1 MILAKQLK
9 ILVLGAGTIASGFVM
24 GQPGGGNL
32 PDAIPF
38 PMAFETS
45 REHYDY
51 LQDYYK
57 GGVKHDYLSVP
68 KWEGLWS
75 SSAHQ
80 GNNQLFMEDGE
91 IIPGVLT
98 PEYEAAFRYR
108 LDLADQAYNAGV
120 DYDRLTT
127 CEPAGIPR
135 WFREPYVRE
144 FINTPTYSLWH
155 NDLAND
161 TRRIYINQEHINIDG
176 THFAE
181 GDSIGFWAVDKDLGN
196 VLVVHTEDIYPAD
209 FFRGTPPTSNQAE
222 TVEIWY
228 EWWDAES
235 NEMKLAVNVY
245 FYDALMLEEPL
256 VVIYTFQHRQDME
269 DAGLRMRYWE
279 CAQNQNT
286 YLTFDEEGRPN
297 TQYRLPG
304 EPGYIDPRGTPATRN
319 PDLPPCLVGQEKSPV
334 FDDMF
339 DFAF

>member
-1 MILAKQLK
+1 MSLANQLK
-9 ILVLGAGTIASGFVM
+9 IIVAGISITASGAIFA
-24 GQPGGGNL
+24 QFNAPT
-32 PDAIPF
+32 PDALPF
-38 PMAFETS
+38 PMEFETS

-51 LQDYYK
+51 LLDYYK

-75 SSAHQ
+75 TG
-80 GNNQLFMEDGE
+80 GNTGGNRPFVADGE
-91 IIPGVLT
+91 IIEGVLT

-108 LDLADQAYNAGV
+108 RDLGDQAFNAGV

-127 CEPAGIPR
+127 CEPAGMPR
-135 WFREPYVRE
+135 WLLEPYVRE
-144 FINTPTYSLWH
+144 FLNTPTYSLWH

-161 TRRIYINQEHINIDG
+161 TRRIYINQEHVNIDG
-176 THFAE
+176 THFAV
-181 GDSIGFWAVDKDLGN
+181 GDSIGFWAVDDELGD

-222 TVEIWY
+222 SVEIYY
-228 EWWDAES
+228 EYWDEE
-235 NEMKLAVNVY
+235 NDQKRIGVNVY
-245 FYDALMLEEPL
+245 WYDDLALLEPL
-256 VVIYTFQHRQDME
+256 SLVYTFRPRPDME
-269 DAGLRMRYWE
+269 AAGLRIRYWE

-304 EPGYIDPRGTPATRN
+304 EPGYLDPRGTPATRN
-319 PDLPPCLVGQEKSPV
+319 PDLPADLIGQEKSPV
-334 FDDMF
+334 FDDQF